1 MSKYTIKDLP
11 ETRHVSVP
19 VYVKGIEKLG
29 AASEIFQ
36 LYCATGDGDY
46 DAGVKLARYI
56 IARDPRL
63 KGTQLDADAN
73 RSEYGLGYNGWD
85 CGIDAAVTLLEWA
98 THAFEVR
105 NRVTLSGEAYYLL
118 GHCYEFECGWHHNK
132 PVPGC
137 GAGGVWR
144 EDHRNKA
151 WAEEM
156 YKKAMNNGYDA
167 AYLELSR
174 LCEFKFRYGSERG
187 EQRDADLAA
196 YWALIAIA
204 KGVKGARVRYAELKA
219 KGMDG
224 GAMLSIFHSIY
235 PSVKI

>member
-36 LYCATGDGDY
+36 LYCAMGDGDY

-56 IARDPRL
+56 IARDARL

-73 RSEYGLGYNGWD
+73 RSKYGLGYNDWN

-105 NRVTLSGEAYYLL
+105 NPVSLAGEAYYLL
-118 GHCYEFECGWHHNK
+118 GRCYEFEYGWHYTSE
-132 PVPGC
+132 
-137 GAGGVWR
+137 GAWP
-144 EDHRNKA
+144 EDKRNMA
-151 WAEEM
+151 LAEEK
-156 YKKAMNNGYDA
+156 YKKATNNGYDA
-167 AYLELSR
+167 SYLDLSR
-174 LCEFKFRYGSERG
+174 LCEFKFRYGSMRYG
-187 EQRDADLAA
+187 WKAGNPHDAKFAA

-204 KGVKGARVRYAELKA
+204 KGVKGARARYAELKA

-224 GAMLSIFHSIY
+224 GDMLAIFRATY
-235 PSVKI
+235 PDVKI